1 LRKSEVRLS
10 QKYHHAR
17 RSIKVTIDQPARTEL
32 SRNQKLAMGAATIC
46 FLIGWF
52 HTGQGLANYR
62 VLGTEYGGFV
72 LATGVLCIMILAYN
86 KAIKGSLVG
95 LGFYLLCA
103 IITFICNLNSFYPN
117 YRANALIREELRE
130 HRTNL
135 GELRESIKSE
145 FQDVQLNALAESV
158 RSKSKQLQAQCRQR
172 GFGPLTEEV
181 LKSIEAELGRRI
193 TRLRLGTNQAEWD
206 SCAERYEVIIEDE
219 LMAKLKENRYSEKL
233 EDIRHAEE
241 YYVLY
246 SQKIDDTLADRT
258 ELKRVPDYVEG
269 LVKGYRDSC
278 KKATSLIASERK
290 EQTAPASA
298 SNELPLCDQAY
309 ASPNVEMGTFSH
321 TFKSIWATRGDG
333 GTWTVILIALFIDF
347 LMPLA
352 LYLLVRTESNSARS
366 EDFWTAGGKKVGPT
380 IRS

>member
-1 LRKSEVRLS
+1 M
-10 QKYHHAR
+10 
-17 RSIKVTIDQPARTEL
+17 TIDQTTRTGL
-32 SRNQKLAMGAATIC
+32 TKNQKLAMGAATIC

-72 LATGVLCIMILAYN
+72 LATGVLCIMVLAYN

-117 YRANALIREELRE
+117 YRANSLIREELRE

-135 GELRESIKSE
+135 GELRESIKTQ
-145 FQDVQLNALAESV
+145 FQDVQLNALADSV

-172 GFGPLTEEV
+172 GFGPLTEEA

-193 TRLRLGTNQAEWD
+193 TRLRLGTTQVEWER
-206 SCAERYEVIIEDE
+206 CAEQYEVIIEDE
-219 LMAKLKENRYSEKL
+219 LKAKLRENRYLDKL
-233 EDIRHAEE
+233 EDIRYAED

-246 SQKIDDTLADRT
+246 SGKIDATLADRT
-258 ELKRVPDYVEG
+258 ELKRVPDYVEE

-278 KKATSLIASERK
+278 RKATALIASEGK
-290 EQTAPASA
+290 GQAKPANA
-298 SNELPLCDQAY
+298 SDETPLCDQAY
-309 ASPNVEMGTFSH
+309 ASPNVELGTFSH

-333 GTWTVILIALFIDF
+333 GTWTVVLISLFLDF

-352 LYLLVRTESNSARS
+352 LYLLVRSESRSAMS
-366 EDFWTAGGKKVGPT
+366 DDFWTTGGKRIGPT
-380 IRS
+380 VRS